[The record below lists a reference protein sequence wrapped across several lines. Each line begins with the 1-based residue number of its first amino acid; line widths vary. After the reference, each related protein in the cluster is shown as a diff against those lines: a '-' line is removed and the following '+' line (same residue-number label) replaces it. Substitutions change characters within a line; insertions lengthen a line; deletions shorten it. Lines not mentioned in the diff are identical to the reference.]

1 MKLFLLSL
9 VFDTIIS
16 LLLLLLLLLLFHIY
30 LKKKYVYKLQQLEN
44 LGFL

>member
-9 VFDTIIS
+9 IFDTIIS
-16 LLLLLLLLLLFHIY
+16 LLLLFHIY
-30 LKKKYVYKLQQLEN
+30 LMKKYVYKLQQLEN